1 MVSLLLIGDPDCIKE
16 KAMLSKF
23 MSAVVALLILIPFAE
38 FCSDNLNRPRDRK
51 DISTFTSDYD
61 HECRDKS
68 ENIRTAVQR
77 LASGEYSQIGL
88 ARNTL
93 LGHAK
98 HSAACRKAV
107 ITSIME
113 SMDKPNLDFEKD
125 FESYVI
131 WREGSQ
137 LLGELGATEA
147 LDLLISH
154 LDLTNGFHSYSKVF
168 QPAILGVREM
178 GPAAIPKLA
187 SALLQN
193 SKPRIR
199 IAAAYCL
206 TAIGGASAMDALKQ
220 AKERE
225 ADQCVARFISVSL
238 TTFSYES
245 KGRILFNDAAPQ
257 ANEDARR
264 NWLNAFDCVN

>member
-1 MVSLLLIGDPDCIKE
+1 MICKL
-16 KAMLSKF
+16 

-38 FCSDNLNRPRDRK
+38 VWSNNLNLPSDST

-68 ENIRTAVQR
+68 DNIRIAVQS
-77 LASGEYSQIGL
+77 LASGEYSEIEL

-93 LGHAK
+93 LDHAK
-98 HSAACRKAV
+98 HSTACRKAV
-107 ITSIME
+107 IKNLME
-113 SMDKPNLDFEKD
+113 SMDKSNIDLQKD
-125 FESYVI
+125 LKSYVI

-147 LDLLISH
+147 LDLLILH

-178 GPAAIPKLA
+178 GPVAIPKLA
-187 SALLQN
+187 SALLQD

-206 TAIGGASAMDALKQ
+206 TAIGGPSAMDALKEAQ
-220 AKERE
+220 KRE
-225 ADQCVARFISVSL
+225 ADQCVARFISISL

-245 KGRILFNDAAPQ
+245 KGRVLFNDEAPQ
-257 ANEDARR
+257 ANEHARR
-264 NWLNAFDCVN
+264 KWLNTFDCVN